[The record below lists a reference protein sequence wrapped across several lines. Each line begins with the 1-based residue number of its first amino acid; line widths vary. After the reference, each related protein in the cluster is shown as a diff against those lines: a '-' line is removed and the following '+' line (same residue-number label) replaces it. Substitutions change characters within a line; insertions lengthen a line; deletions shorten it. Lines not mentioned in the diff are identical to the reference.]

1 MGADAQ
7 AVNVL
12 PLVDQGDDG
21 LLVDVVAGYDH
32 ALLEPRQV
40 FPKEKKENKE
50 RNNDEIF
57 PCVKQQ

>member
-40 FPKEKKENKE
+40 FPKENKIIKRKK
-50 RNNDEIF
+50 
-57 PCVKQQ
+57 